1 MCLSY
6 LGLWAWEECVAFVRQ
21 TRYTNSWLTWALTRK
36 KVELLLWANI
46 LNSCSAALT
55 KRREKNLFWN
65 GWGSSPWICEG
76 RRCHTREEHLPTEQT
91 HIRVSCRLRAAEKHE
106 DETDKSTNIR
116 MGHTNSDSWAWPK
129 DICSPRAEIGCE
141 RSAWLQWKCQEFVQ
155 RQEWARVP
163 HLQRA
168 APLERIASPYSA
180 ATPPCIWRGEVGW
193 GARPAAATSHPLVT
207 DHLFSP
213 HSEHQVVHSEHQHM
227 WMLHLPSLHCQRT
240 DTDATTLPFPAAL
253 ACAAGLLLACVCTS
267 HMMISAPFVESNSHP
282 AGSNVIY
289 QPDFLFFVFCNDTF
303 GPSPVCTAVWYSS

>member
-55 KRREKNLFWN
+55 KRREKNLFGTAEAAALESAEAGVVTQERSTCQQNRLTLEFHADWGQQKSMKMRLTRAQTS
-65 GWGSSPWICEG
+65 GWATQTATAGPDQKTSVPQELKLAVRDQPDCSGSVRSLCSDRSG
-76 RRCHTREEHLPTEQT
+76 
-91 HIRVSCRLRAAEKHE
+91 HE
-106 DETDKSTNIR
+106 C
-116 MGHTNSDSWAWPK
+116 P
-129 DICSPRAEIGCE
+129 ICSELL
-141 RSAWLQWKCQEFVQ
+141 RSSV
-155 RQEWARVP
+155 
-163 HLQRA
+163 
-168 APLERIASPYSA
+168 ASPYSA

-267 HMMISAPFVESNSHP
+267 HMMISAPFVKSNSHP

-289 QPDFLFFVFCNDTF
+289 QPDLLFFVFCNDTF